1 MDIGPD
7 GDPCGQGGP
16 MCKYRRITAVTLAA
30 IALLALP
37 GCSKVSQ
44 LRQSTATADISQWTA
59 QTMTQAF
66 SAINA
71 KIGANPADYENVTI
85 NELFVRV
92 EAINPNKRENVD
104 RYTFQGGNV
113 EVAPVDV
120 SRNQPGAIETAA
132 FKSDIVKPEVLA
144 QVMNAAPKDSGIAEK
159 PVIRTVLV
167 KKKKANDSAPVTWV
181 MVKGPRGEKSLFYDI
196 TGAFQ
201 SAT

>member
-1 MDIGPD
+1 MF
-7 GDPCGQGGP
+7 
-16 MCKYRRITAVTLAA
+16 KYRRRIAVTLAA
-30 IALLALP
+30 MVMLALP

-44 LRQSTATADISQWTA
+44 LQQLQSATTADISQWTA
-59 QTMTQAF
+59 EKMIQAF
-66 SAINA
+66 TAINA

-92 EAINPNKRENVD
+92 EAIDPKKRENVD

-132 FKSDIVKPEVLA
+132 FKGDTVKPDVLA
-144 QVMNAAPKDSGIAEK
+144 QVMNAAPKDSGIVEK

-167 KKKKANDSAPVTWV
+167 KKKKPTDSAPVILV

-196 TGAFQ
+196 TGGLQ
-201 SAT
+201 SST